1 MNPTIYGFILTT
13 LAGAA
18 TMLGVV
24 FIFIKFKKQDKIIN
38 AALSFAGGVMITV
51 SITDLIPESLSMLG
65 KQFYPIPTILIC
77 AIFVVIGILFSI
89 FIDACLPTNLN
100 YDNSGLY
107 RIGIFSMLAIIL
119 HNIPE
124 GIATF
129 IATNDNLSLGLSL
142 ATAIALHN
150 IPEGISISIPIYYGT
165 KSKKK
170 SLIYTFISSVSEPFG
185 ALLAFLF
192 LRPYISDF
200 MLGVLFAMIAGIMV
214 HIASYELIP
223 EALKYKNNKV
233 SMLFFML
240 GSIVMIINHFI

>member
-1 MNPTIYGFILTT
+1 MSPTIYGFILTII
-13 LAGAA
+13 AGAA
-18 TMLGVV
+18 TMLGVI
-24 FIFIKFKKQDKIIN
+24 FIFIKFKNQDKIIN
-38 AALSFAGGVMITV
+38 SALSFAGGVMITV
-51 SITDLIPESLSMLG
+51 SITDLIPEGITMLAN
-65 KQFYPIPTILIC
+65 QFYQIPTILIC
-77 AIFVVIGILFSI
+77 AIFVVVGILFSM
-89 FIDACLPTNLN
+89 FIDACLPTNLDCGN
-100 YDNSGLY
+100 NGLY

-129 IATNDNLSLGLSL
+129 IATHDNVTLGLSL

-170 SLIYTFISSVSEPFG
+170 SLFYTFISSISEPFG

-192 LRPYISDF
+192 LSPYINDF
-200 MLGVLFAMIAGIMV
+200 MLGVLFSIIAGIMI

-223 EALKYKNNKV
+223 GALKYKDKKQ
-233 SMLFFML
+233 SLIFIIL